1 MTEHDMTKCVSQ
13 TSYPL
18 IGPDDPPPVLTINEN
33 GSAQALLVGD
43 HASRAIPAAM
53 NQLGLTKADLD
64 KHVAYDIGTKGL
76 IQRLSKR
83 LDAPAVMAGYSRLLV
98 DCNRKLDDPTAFPET
113 SDGTLIPANQN
124 LGEKDKM
131 QRAQSFYQPYHAAI
145 ERALDRR
152 RNRQIVPAF
161 IAIHSFT
168 PVMGGRQRPWHVG
181 ILWDTDPRIPLAL
194 MAYLR
199 RHPDNFNIGDNEPYS
214 GRHPSDFTIDHH
226 AEAARLPHVSIEVRQ
241 DLIATEKGIDYW
253 ADVLG
258 NGLAEI
264 LADPALYRLWDRT

>member
-43 HASRAIPAAM
+43 HAGRAIPAAL
-53 NQLGLTKADLD
+53 NQLGLAKADLD
-64 KHVAYDIGTKGL
+64 KHIAYDIGTKGL

-83 LDAPAVMAGYSRLLV
+83 LDAPAVMAAYSRLLV